1 MPDAPLPDAPLPDA
15 GDDAT
20 LDPGDWGRLR
30 ALGHRMIDDVFAH
43 LEGLRDGPVWSPM
56 PQALREE
63 LRGPPPRGPQAME
76 AVYGDYLRLVQ
87 PHATGN
93 LHPGFMGWVHGGGTP
108 VGMLAELLAAGLNS
122 NLGGRDQAPIEVER
136 QVVRWAAELMGM
148 PEGTTGL
155 LVTGTSV
162 ANLVA
167 VLVARRAALGP
178 EVRVRGLMG
187 AGLVAYAAESAHGCV
202 ARAMDMAGL
211 GTDALRRVPVDAA
224 HRMRLDVLAARVAE
238 DRAAG
243 LRPFLVVGTAGTV
256 DVGAVDDLAGLA
268 DLARAER
275 LWFHVDAAFGAMAAL
290 SPALRP
296 LLRGIERADSLA
308 FDFHKWA
315 QVQYDAGCV
324 LVRDPE
330 AQSATFAQ
338 DLAYLHREDRGLAAG
353 HPWPCDLGPDL
364 SRGFRALKVWM
375 TLRAYGADRLGAV
388 VERCCAVARHLEAR
402 VLAEPRLELCAPV
415 ALNVVCFRVRAGDD
429 RVQAEIA
436 ADVQESGDAV
446 PSTTR
451 IGGRLVIRAC
461 VVNHRTREADVERLV
476 DAVLRAADARQ
487 V

>member
-1 MPDAPLPDAPLPDA
+1 MPDAPIGLDPP
-15 GDDAT
+15 T
-20 LDPGDWGRLR
+20 LDPGNWTGLR

-43 LEGLRDGPVWSPM
+43 LETLRDGPVWSRM
-56 PQALREE
+56 PDALRAG
-63 LRGPPPRGPQAME
+63 LQAPAPRGPMPPE
-76 AVYGDYLRLVQ
+76 ALYDEFLRVVQ
-87 PHATGN
+87 PYATGN

-122 NLGGRDQAPIEVER
+122 NLGGRDQAPIEIER

-155 LVTGTSV
+155 LVTGTSI
-162 ANLVA
+162 ANLIA

-178 EVRVRGLMG
+178 EVRAQGLAG
-187 AGLVAYAAESAHGCV
+187 APLVAYAADSAHGCV

-211 GTDALRRVPVDAA
+211 GTDALRRIPVDAA
-224 HRMRLDVLAARVAE
+224 HRIRLDLLAQHVAE

-243 LRPFLVVGTAGTV
+243 LRPFMVVGTAGTV
-256 DVGAVDDLAGLA
+256 DVGAIDDLDGLA
-268 DLARAER
+268 DLARDQA
-275 LWFHVDAAFGAMAAL
+275 LWFHVDAAFGAMVAL

-296 LLRGIERADSLA
+296 LLRGIGRADSLA

-330 AQSATFAQ
+330 AQSAAFAQ
-338 DLAYLHREDRGLAAG
+338 DLAYLHREDRGMAAG

-375 TLRAYGADRLGAV
+375 TLRTYGADRLGAV

-402 VLAEPRLELCAPV
+402 VLAEARLELCAPV
-415 ALNVVCFRVRAGDD
+415 TLNVVCFRLRGGDD
-429 RVQAEIA
+429 RLQADLA
-436 ADVQESGDAV
+436 ADVQESGEAV

-451 IGGRLVIRAC
+451 IAGRTVVRAC
-461 VVNHRTREADVERLV
+461 IVNHRTAEADVDRLV
-476 DAVLRAADARQ
+476 DAVLRAAEARQ
-487 V
+487 HRTESGA